1 MWRLL
6 PVDIQRNS
14 GALSYEEIAPSIPL
28 KSYINCFWMIRSP
41 HGAEIVDR
49 TFPDG
54 CQEIV
59 FNMDT
64 QVQRNDGQGFFT
76 NPDVELVGQM
86 TRPYDIVTR
95 GKQIFFG
102 IKFFPHSFSTFT
114 HESIFHLK
122 DQSINVRDL
131 LGSAFVRAIDQ
142 VYQKPEFGGFVRAM
156 ESFFIK
162 RIADMALARSYLL
175 VDRVVQQL
183 FVQQGAISIDALAKR
198 QGISDRYLQQAFK
211 RHTGLTPGQLWK
223 MIRFQRSLQY
233 LSNGRE
239 SITDIAYKCG
249 YYDHAHFTHDFK
261 TLAGITPSCYNSTQF
276 PLNHFFLAP
285 GTRSY
290 LCNYPL
296 TLVDTL

>member
-1 MWRLL
+1 MDL
-6 PVDIQRNS
+6 QRES
-14 GALSYEEIAPSIPL
+14 GAMVYEEIAPSDPL
-28 KSYINCFWMIRSP
+28 KSFINCFWMIRSP
-41 HGAEIVDR
+41 HRIEIVDR

-64 QVQRNDGQGFFT
+64 QVLRNDGQGFFT

-86 TRPYDIVTR
+86 TRAYDIVTR
-95 GKQIFFG
+95 GRQLFFG

-114 HESIFHLK
+114 HEPIFHLK
-122 DQSINVRDL
+122 DQSINVCNL
-131 LGSAFVRAIDQ
+131 LGSAFVRAVDQ
-142 VYQKPEFGGFVRAM
+142 VYQKPEFTCFVREM

-162 RIADMALARSYLL
+162 RLMDTTLVRSYLL
-175 VDRVVQQL
+175 VDRVVQKL
-183 FVQQGAISIDALAKR
+183 FVQQGTINIDTLAKR
-198 QGISDRYLQQAFK
+198 QGISERYLQQAFK

-233 LSNGRE
+233 LNKSQE

-249 YYDHAHFTHDFK
+249 YYDHAHFTRDFK
-261 TLAGITPSCYNSTQF
+261 ALAGITPSRYSSTQF

-285 GTRSY
+285 DTRSY

-296 TLVDTL
+296 TLADPI